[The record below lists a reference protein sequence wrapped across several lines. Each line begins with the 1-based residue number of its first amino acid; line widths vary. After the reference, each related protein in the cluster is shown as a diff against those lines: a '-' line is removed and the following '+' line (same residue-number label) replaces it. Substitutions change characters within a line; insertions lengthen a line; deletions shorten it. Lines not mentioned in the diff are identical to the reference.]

1 RPRGGTP
8 HFNPRFLMLHLLLS
22 LSTLASAAPVREIFG
37 DVRLGDRYL
46 ANAKLELTCG
56 TETIK
61 ATTDSLG
68 SFRFPGKTVGKC
80 RLTVSYETQAPWIDV
95 VGFDK
100 PSRYRFVLELQDGK
114 YTVKR
119 V

>member
-1 RPRGGTP
+1 MLQ
-8 HFNPRFLMLHLLLS
+8 FLLY
-22 LSTLASAAPVREIFG
+22 LSTVTSAVPAGEIFG
-37 DVRLGDRYL
+37 DVRLGDKYL

-68 SFRFPGKTVGKC
+68 SFRFPGKTTGKC
-80 RLTVSYETQAPWIDV
+80 RVTVSYDNQTPSIDV

-100 PSRYRFVLELQDGK
+100 PARYRFVLELKDGK
-114 YTVKR
+114 YTIKR